1 MAARRSPSPGGRCR
15 ALAVALPL
23 LAGAAARAEPPLNVC
38 VDADHAP
45 FSSSATPT
53 QGFDL
58 DVGQALA
65 ARLGRTAQFVW
76 VDVPTRGGLPK
87 ALREH
92 LGTARCDLFTAVPVG
107 GDEPLDKRW
116 RQSAPYAVLRYRWTA
131 AAGQPVPADPPS
143 RARAIGVVSATP
155 ADLYLHTH
163 RLRRTPYPNNAALLA
178 ALSAGDVPV
187 ALVWSAA
194 LSGATPP
201 WVLSP
206 RGPDDPTLR
215 TALTLVGRSADSA
228 LGEAVS
234 TALTALETDG
244 TLARLR
250 SRHGLPDDPA
260 PLLPSTP

>member
-1 MAARRSPSPGGRCR
+1 MAAHRSIAR
-15 ALAVALPL
+15 ALAASLPL
-23 LAGAAARAEPPLNVC
+23 LAGAVARAEPPLNVC
-38 VDADHAP
+38 VDTDHAP

-53 QGFDL
+53 QGLDI

-65 ARLGRTAQFVW
+65 AQLGRTAQFVW
-76 VDVPTRGGLPK
+76 VDVPNRGGLSK

-116 RQSAPYAVLRYRWTA
+116 RQSPPYAVLRYRWA
-131 AAGQPVPADPPS
+131 AAPDQPVPADPPV

-163 RLRRTPYPNNAALLA
+163 GLRRTPYPNNAALLD
-178 ALSAGDVPV
+178 ALSAGEVPV

-194 LSGATPP
+194 LSTATPP

-206 RGPDDPTLR
+206 RGPDDPALR
-215 TALTLVGRSADSA
+215 TALTLLTRSTDGA
-228 LGEAVS
+228 LGDAV
-234 TALTALETDG
+234 TAALTALAADG

-250 SRHGLPDDPA
+250 ARHGLPEDTMPSLA
-260 PLLPSTP
+260 PTP